1 MKVNHKEH
9 AKAKTTAE
17 LLSAAKILE
26 GEEKNEE
33 AIRVYESIIKK
44 HPLNE
49 ESYNR
54 LMIIYRKMRDYK
66 KEKAVIDA
74 GLKAFREF
82 YRASSRLPAK
92 KNIVSLSQALLKT
105 TGLADRKGRLIYERE
120 PLGRWM
126 KRLKTV
132 QQKLK

>member
-1 MKVNHKEH
+1 MKDTHKDH
-9 AKAKTTAE
+9 ANGKTTAN
-17 LLSAAKILE
+17 LLSAGKILE
-26 GEEKNEE
+26 SEDKNEE
-33 AIRVYESIIKK
+33 AVRIYESIIKK
-44 HPLNE
+44 HPVNE
-49 ESYNR
+49 EAYNR

-74 GLKAFREF
+74 GLTAFREF

-92 KNIVSLSQALLKT
+92 KTIASLSQALLKT
-105 TGLADRKGRLIYERE
+105 TGLADKKGRLLYERE

-126 KRLKTV
+126 KRLTTV

>member
-1 MKVNHKEH
+1 MKDTHKDH
-9 AKAKTTAE
+9 ANGKTTAN
-17 LLSAAKILE
+17 LLSAGKILE
-26 GEEKNEE
+26 SEDKNEE
-33 AIRVYESIIKK
+33 AVRIYESIIKK
-44 HPLNE
+44 HPVNE
-49 ESYNR
+49 EAYNR